1 MMRVVGVVEGDES
14 LAGGEV
20 REGAV
25 ADAPGAAG
33 DSVLDRVVS

>member
-1 MMRVVGVVEGDES
+1 VVEGEEN
-14 LAGGEV
+14 LADGEV

-33 DSVLDRVVS
+33 DLVFDRVVS